1 MKLQETSGS
10 FLKIIKIKVLDLYYD
25 RSGNQNSKTQ
35 NDRASAVKRHIEFDN
50 EKKTDWTVNM
60 MSLGQKTI
68 YQEEEFNLMKEIL
81 GETNP
86 KLPKVLI
93 DLHQCRELKSSM
105 EVAKQV
111 IKLNSKGVRGI
122 YKNKSSESIPMS
134 RRPMWSTNMSDAF
147 KYYMYRPKYV
157 NIMKKIETS
166 GTSYAPTM
174 H

>member
-1 MKLQETSGS
+1 MDGEH
-10 FLKIIKIKVLDLYYD
+10 D
-25 RSGNQNSKTQ
+25 
-35 NDRASAVKRHIEFDN
+35 EFR
-50 EKKTDWTVNM
+50 T
-60 MSLGQKTI
+60 KTI
-68 YQEEEFNLMKEIL
+68 YQEEEFHLMKEML
-81 GETNP
+81 GETNS

-111 IKLNSKGVRGI
+111 IKLNAKGVRGI
-122 YKNKSSESIPMS
+122 YKNKSSESIPMA
-134 RRPMWSTNMSDAF
+134 RRPMWSTNLSDAL

-157 NIMKKIETS
+157 NIIKKIQTS